1 MVMVGAGVVLL
12 SPDAL
17 WVRLLSMD
25 YWTVIFWRGAWTSVA
40 YLLLARAT
48 SGPAAVGPRR
58 SARSRCAI
66 GALTVVG
73 NLCFVGAVTH
83 TSAAQTL
90 VILACSPLLA
100 ALLTS
105 GLGLERI
112 ARRTWLSAAIVVPC
126 IAVIVV
132 RPGTASLSVGDLYAV
147 VGAVGLAALLVVIRH
162 SGTADV
168 VPSLA
173 FGGALTAVVAAP
185 FADVLALTA
194 SDLLILVIG
203 FGVTLPLSLS
213 LIMQGPRHLA
223 APEVG
228 LILLLETVLGP
239 LWVWLAL
246 GEQPTS
252 RVALAGVVIVVTL
265 ALMSLVSLRG
275 ARSLPTT

>member
-1 MVMVGAGVVLL
+1 MVGAGVVLL
-12 SPDAL
+12 SPDSL
-17 WVRLLSMD
+17 WVRLLSTD
-25 YWTVIFWRGAWTSVA
+25 YWTVIFWRGALTAVA

-48 SGPAAVGPRR
+48 SGRNPVGPRR
-58 SARSRCAI
+58 SARSHWAI
-66 GALTVVG
+66 GVLTVVG

-83 TSAAQTL
+83 TTAAQTL
-90 VILACSPLLA
+90 VILASSPLLA

-112 ARRTWLSAAIVVPC
+112 DRRTWLSAAIVVPC

-132 RPGTASLSVGDLYAV
+132 PSGTASLLVGDLYAV

-168 VPSLA
+168 LPSLA

-194 SDLLILVIG
+194 FDVLILVIG
-203 FGVTLPLSLS
+203 FGVTLPVSLS
-213 LIMQGPRHLA
+213 LIMRGPRYLA

-246 GEQPTS
+246 GEQPPS
-252 RVALAGVVIVVTL
+252 RVVLAGVVIVVTL

-275 ARSLPTT
+275 ARSLP